1 MTCLPKK
8 PRPKIYE
15 ENTERTMMTT
25 CVRKKKS
32 RAGKKDRKWEEMQTD
47 TLVDMKVM
55 AVSHGLVLM
64 NLTMMQ
70 CDLH

>member
-1 MTCLPKK
+1 MQDDMPKK

-15 ENTERTMMTT
+15 ENTEKTMMTT
-25 CVRKKKS
+25 CVRNKS
-32 RAGKKDRKWEEMQTD
+32 WTGKKDRKWEQMQTN

-64 NLTMMQ
+64 NLIMMQ